1 MLDYDTIEQRR
12 LIRLQRR
19 KLRNER
25 FNPRYVKTSQNHQT
39 YRHRH
44 LKVDEENNK
53 VKNFQEGYNFFASNR
68 YRHFPRGPKRKKKQN
83 ILTQG
88 RQFPIERQ
96 AGAVGLLA
104 GNPAGAGLAWFA
116 SLVGLAAMARE
127 PLATVLNGVTSW
139 EQLFNGEFSSIL
151 FNKIILMLHIKGIIC
166 IEIGL

>member
-25 FNPRYVKTSQNHQT
+25 FNPRYGITHQNPQT

-44 LKVDEENNK
+44 LKLDEESNK
-53 VKNFQEGYNFFASNR
+53 GKNFQEGYNFYAPKRHRYFA
-68 YRHFPRGPKRKKKQN
+68 RGPIRKKKQN
-83 ILTQG
+83 ILTKG

-127 PLATVLNGVTSW
+127 PLTTVLNGVTSW
-139 EQLFNGEFSSIL
+139 EQLFNG
-151 FNKIILMLHIKGIIC
+151 
-166 IEIGL
+166 